1 MVNSI
6 LNLFFH
12 FCLLMCL
19 LISCFCMGY
28 LQIVPGYYLRRNVNG
43 QIENSAAMNNTA
55 SEHFM
60 VDRLIVDDLLNWA
73 INYKVSCD
81 NNIALLAHHI
91 FFYFI
96 HSRISVIS
104 GNVSPPFR
112 ESTLLLFFPFFFLE
126 HAGDPFF
133 FLKCQNN
140 LMFMFYMSSKCCT
153 LLFCILTI
161 IYSCRRLMGSDL
173 ILWGIS

>member
-112 ESTLLLFFPFFFLE
+112 ERVPCFSFFLFFSGTCRRSFFFSEVSKQSHVYVL
-126 HAGDPFF
+126 HVFQMLHF
-133 FLKCQNN
+133 IILHLNNYIFL
-140 LMFMFYMSSKCCT
+140 S
-153 LLFCILTI
+153 
-161 IYSCRRLMGSDL
+161 
-173 ILWGIS
+173 

>member
-112 ESTLLLFFPFFFLE
+112 ERVPCFSFFLFFSGTCRRSFFF
-126 HAGDPFF
+126 F
-133 FLKCQNN
+133 
-140 LMFMFYMSSKCCT
+140 
-153 LLFCILTI
+153 
-161 IYSCRRLMGSDL
+161 
-173 ILWGIS
+173 

>member
-6 LNLFFH
+6 LNLFFR
-12 FCLLMCL
+12 FCPLMCL

-81 NNIALLAHHI
+81 NNIVLLAHHI
-91 FFYFI
+91 FF
-96 HSRISVIS
+96 
-104 GNVSPPFR
+104 
-112 ESTLLLFFPFFFLE
+112 
-126 HAGDPFF
+126 
-133 FLKCQNN
+133 
-140 LMFMFYMSSKCCT
+140 
-153 LLFCILTI
+153 ILYI
-161 IYSCRRLMGSDL
+161 QEYL
-173 ILWGIS
+173 